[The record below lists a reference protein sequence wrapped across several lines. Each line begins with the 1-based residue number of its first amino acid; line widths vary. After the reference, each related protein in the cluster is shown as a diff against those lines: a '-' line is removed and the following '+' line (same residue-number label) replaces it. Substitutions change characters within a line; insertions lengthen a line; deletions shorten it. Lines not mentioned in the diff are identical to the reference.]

1 MCRVKLKPGLTEA
14 EVDACLRDQIVLQ
27 PVNELLKHQLI
38 ETDEDN
44 YRCGCACPLSSFND
58 PA

>member
-1 MCRVKLKPGLTEA
+1 MKLKPGLTEA
-14 EVDACLRDQIVLQ
+14 ELDACLRDQIVLQ

-44 YRCGCACPLSSFND
+44 YRCGYACPGGSFGN